1 MIFLFLNSIAG
12 SEIVVILLFVLI
24 FFGSKSI
31 PGLARALGRGV
42 RQLKDATQDVQDE
55 IRKTTSDMRSDM
67 RVNRTIEEVKKD
79 FSQPMDQI
87 ADAIK
92 DSTTSIQ
99 EDVKLKDSVPHQP
112 KVKHSVKPS
121 IEKETPTIEDTEKNT
136 KPEENQPENNDSSS
150 KDSTK

>member
-55 IRKTTSDMRSDM
+55 IRKTTSDMRSDI

-79 FSQPMDQI
+79 FSRPMDQI
-87 ADAIK
+87 ADAMK

-99 EDVKLKDSVPHQP
+99 EDIKLKDSVPHQP
-112 KVKHSVKPS
+112 KAKPS
-121 IEKETPTIEDTEKNT
+121 VEKETPTIEGTEKNT
-136 KPEENQPENNDSSS
+136 KPEENQLENNDSSS